1 MCLTHKYSI
10 FYQSLY
16 TYISSQFVIKDSVL
30 SAKAS
35 SQDSQNTATPA
46 ILLTNVDE
54 VHCVL
59 LLCHAYFNPM
69 LTNCTGWHNLI
80 SNRLNL

>member
-1 MCLTHKYSI
+1 MYVPDPQIQHFLSVFVHV
-10 FYQSLY
+10 
-16 TYISSQFVIKDSVL
+16 SSQFVIKDSVL

-54 VHCVL
+54 VHCVITMSCIL
-59 LLCHAYFNPM
+59 
-69 LTNCTGWHNLI
+69 
-80 SNRLNL
+80 